1 MKRIFKNH
9 KAQAALEYLV
19 TYGWA
24 FLVIIAAISALAY
37 FGILTPKNY
46 MPEKCDFGQQLS
58 CVDQYIDTNG
68 KVILRFKN
76 DFGAN
81 ISVTNAYGDFVDSF
95 GTSGAVVPIGRG
107 EIKQVQLT
115 VNKTVTAESKERFRF
130 IIEFQRQGGTAKH
143 NITGSIFT
151 EVSEPLT

>member
-24 FLVIIAAISALAY
+24 FLVIIAAVSALSY
-37 FGILTPKNY
+37 FGVLTPKNY

-58 CVDQYIDTNG
+58 CVDQYIDTDG
-68 KVILRFKN
+68 ITILRFKN

-81 ISVTNAYGDFVDSF
+81 ITVTNAYGDYVSSFPGVVD
-95 GTSGAVVPIGRG
+95 IGRG
-107 EIKQVQLT
+107 EIKRVT
-115 VNKTVTAESKERFRF
+115 IEVNKTVFAQDKERFRF
-130 IIEFQRQGGTAKH
+130 VIEFKRQGGSIRH
-143 NITGSIFT
+143 NITGSMFT
-151 EVSEPLT
+151 EVSEPLV